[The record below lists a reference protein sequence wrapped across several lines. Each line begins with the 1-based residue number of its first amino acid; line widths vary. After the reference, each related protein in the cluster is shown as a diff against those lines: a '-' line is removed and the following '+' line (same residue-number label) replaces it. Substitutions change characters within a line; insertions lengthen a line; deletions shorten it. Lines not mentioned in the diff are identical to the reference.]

1 MDAMMDDRARLLIGI
16 LLDPTARADERDD
29 AASYLG
35 RYPNRA
41 VVDALAVVASSTGE
55 DEVLVA
61 TAGESIA
68 EIWIKL
74 GEVNPEVLTTL
85 AHPARAE
92 VESLLAAR
100 APHLLEQG

>member
-1 MDAMMDDRARLLIGI
+1 MMDDRARLLVEI
-16 LLDPTARADERDD
+16 LLNHDARADERDD

-35 RYPNRA
+35 RIA
-41 VVDALAVVASSTGE
+41 EESVVRALAVVASSAEE

-74 GEVNPEVLTTL
+74 GRIEPEILRSL
-85 AHPARAE
+85 AGPARAE
-92 VESLLAAR
+92 VQSLLAAR
-100 APHLLEQG
+100 APHLLG